1 MEANLFDGDTTGDNR
16 IPYEILSLPAAEVVF
31 KNIVNQLHAHN
42 HQLEWVE
49 CIIKTNTF
57 AVLTIYL
64 SDVKKN
70 IIEIFCR
77 VHSTRNNE
85 ERSGLVIIC
94 SDTKWTPSQDSPKN
108 QPLSLYFIS
117 EQITSETFPHCFLVT
132 VVKSSGMIEQ
142 YIRFYNDRSII
153 FFLDQT

>member
-1 MEANLFDGDTTGDNR
+1 MERVRDHPDFNHFFVEYPGDTTWMEANLFDGDTTGDNR

-64 SDVKKN
+64 SDVKKK
-70 IIEIFCR
+70 
-77 VHSTRNNE
+77 
-85 ERSGLVIIC
+85 L
-94 SDTKWTPSQDSPKN
+94 
-108 QPLSLYFIS
+108 
-117 EQITSETFPHCFLVT
+117 
-132 VVKSSGMIEQ
+132 
-142 YIRFYNDRSII
+142 
-153 FFLDQT
+153 